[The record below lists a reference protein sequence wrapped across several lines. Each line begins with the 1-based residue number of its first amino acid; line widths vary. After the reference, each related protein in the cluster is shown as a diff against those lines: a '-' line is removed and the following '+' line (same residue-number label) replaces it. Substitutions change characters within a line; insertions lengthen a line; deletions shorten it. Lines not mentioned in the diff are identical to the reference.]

1 MAILQNAAAAQA
13 IVFIRLLGADAE
25 LGVGLRNAVPLH
37 DALHPLLRGRQHRHC
52 FPTMGGQAALKQ
64 VDGVQPHDE
73 VPLRLPT
80 DTGQK
85 MEIHDVIEPSQRV
98 RVGKNHLPQLL
109 PIQLFIAEYVSE
121 GAGNVPP
128 QSGIG
133 RQLPMV
139 HGVAVDDMAAQPFK
153 GAEGAGLAAAG
164 AAGEADDQIRQRV
177 GVYHME
183 TRCFFQAVAHR
194 KAETRVIGAL
204 GIDMGDI
211 RAVEPPQRVK
221 HTVRLLGGVLRR
233 AEGLQ
238 GVRLKLFPQ
247 LLKADDALLR
257 LHHSLNIRGAALRLS
272 GDHRHRRVGGIV
284 AVLHARRS
292 GGRIGR
298 GVSRHRF
305 VNGDPSNDVV
315 KGLKEQTASQEPN
328 ARHGGDLAGMTKALD
343 YLNDLGVTT
352 VWPTPLQVN
361 DMPSTSYHGYAI
373 TDYYEID
380 PRFGGNEAYVRFI
393 DEAHKRGM
401 KVIQDMVFNHCGS
414 ENFLFRD
421 RPDDDWF
428 NCGSR
433 YVQTSY
439 RISAVT
445 DIHGSEADKTN
456 ARDGWFVEVMPD
468 LNQRNPHVWKY
479 LTQNSIWWT
488 EHAGIDGIR
497 QDTYPY
503 ADRQAMARWN
513 QALLAE
519 YPHFN
524 IVGETWLNH
533 NVGVSQWQKGS
544 KLAGQDNDSELPT
557 VMDFPLMGLLNSALD
572 EETNDWDKGLARIYE
587 YISQDAVYADPTH
600 LLTFLSNHD
609 TDRFARV
616 PIQASVTTRYRQAL
630 TLLLTLRGI
639 PQLYVGD
646 ELAMAANKGGG
657 DGLLRA
663 NFPGGF
669 SGDTINALSGEGL
682 TPLMRETHDFTR
694 HLLQWRRGNEA
705 ISRGTLRHYAINHGI
720 YVYSRQAEG
729 RTVTVI
735 MNGTNQ
741 EVELPLGRYA
751 EVLPESVAREVIT
764 DRTVSLGDTLRLAP
778 RDIFTLD
785 FQ

>member
-1 MAILQNAAAAQA
+1 MWHSLRLFTLFLSVVALTSSSSAASRRSKSGESALKVQPA
-13 IVFIRLLGADAE
+13 FWWSDM
-25 LGVGLRNAVPLH
+25 H
-37 DALHPLLRGRQHRHC
+37 DASL
-52 FPTMGGQAALKQ
+52 
-64 VDGVQPHDE
+64 
-73 VPLRLPT
+73 
-80 DTGQK
+80 
-85 MEIHDVIEPSQRV
+85 
-98 RVGKNHLPQLL
+98 QLL
-109 PIQLFIAEYVSE
+109 LHAPEVGRSE
-121 GAGNVPP
+121 VTLDA
-128 QSGIG
+128 
-133 RQLPMV
+133 
-139 HGVAVDDMAAQPFK
+139 HGVSIDSIVRPTNTNYLLLYLQTKHAPAQTFSIHLRKDGKVKTLPY
-153 GAEGAGLAAAG
+153 EL
-164 AAGEADDQIRQRV
+164 RQRDQKTRAQGFDASDV
-177 GVYHME
+177 VY
-183 TRCFFQAVAHR
+183 
-194 KAETRVIGAL
+194 
-204 GIDMGDI
+204 
-211 RAVEPPQRVK
+211 
-221 HTVRLLGGVLRR
+221 LLM
-233 AEGLQ
+233 
-238 GVRLKLFPQ
+238 P
-247 LLKADDALLR
+247 D
-257 LHHSLNIRGAALRLS
+257 
-272 GDHRHRRVGGIV
+272 
-284 AVLHARRS
+284 
-292 GGRIGR
+292 
-298 GVSRHRF
+298 RF

-456 ARDGWFVEVMPD
+456 AQDGWFVEVMPD

-488 EHAGIDGIR
+488 EYAGIDGIR

-616 PIQASVTTRYRQAL
+616 PMQASVTTRYRQAL

-694 HLLQWRRGNEA
+694 RLLQWRRGNEA
-705 ISRGTLRHYAINHGI
+705 ISRGTLRHYAINHGT

-735 MNGTNQ
+735 MNGTNH

-778 RDIFTLD
+778 RDIFILD